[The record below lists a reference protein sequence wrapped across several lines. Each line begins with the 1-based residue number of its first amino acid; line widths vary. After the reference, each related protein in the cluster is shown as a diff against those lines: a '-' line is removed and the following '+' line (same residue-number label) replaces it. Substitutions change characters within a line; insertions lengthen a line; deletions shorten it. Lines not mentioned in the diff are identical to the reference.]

1 MIKSKQFRLRIITK
15 IIDPK
20 GKVVK
25 EQRFEAKSFL
35 KNWSEWVRG
44 LWNDAL
50 VTMIDT
56 GGASRT
62 LWPVYYSTAE
72 YTADFRSNAD
82 AEDDTF
88 GIFVGTGTK
97 VPEPQDYNLEAK
109 IPHGTATGQ
118 LSYGATSVGTVAVDA
133 YESAFRVER
142 VYTNYSGADITV
154 SEVGLANKCYTKKAG
169 VWNTWYFLL
178 IRDLLPTPDT
188 IPDGY
193 SYMVSYE
200 ILHKAYG

>member
-1 MIKSKQFRLRIITK
+1 
-15 IIDPK
+15 
-20 GKVVK
+20 
-25 EQRFEAKSFL
+25 L

-44 LWNDAL
+44 LWNDDW

-56 GGASRT
+56 GGISYTMR
-62 LWPVYYSTAE
+62 PDYYSTTE
-72 YTADFRSNAD
+72 YTSDFRSNAD
-82 AEDDTF
+82 AEDDRF
-88 GIFVGTGTK
+88 GILVGTGTK

-118 LSYGATSVGTVAVDA
+118 LSYGATSVGAVAVDA
-133 YESAFRVER
+133 YESAFRIER
-142 VYTNYSGADITV
+142 TYANYSGADITV
-154 SEVGLANKCYTKKAG
+154 SEVGLANLWYGEKGGAVYT
-169 VWNTWYFLL
+169 WFFLL